1 MVSCR
6 AGLGILGVLMAGVA
20 IASPREVAEAV
31 RQAEIRFADTMARR
45 DLAGFS
51 ALLAEEA
58 VFIGRAVLRG
68 RQEVA
73 AGWAPLF
80 EGEAAPFSWQPEVV
94 EVLDSG
100 TLALSSGPVFD
111 PAGRRVGTFNSVWR
125 LEADGQWRVVF
136 DKGCPACPQAET
148 DPGGP
153 AQVE

>member
-1 MVSCR
+1 MVGRR

-20 IASPREVAEAV
+20 VASPREAAETV

-73 AGWAPLF
+73 TGWAPLF
-80 EGEAAPFSWQPEVV
+80 EGEGAPFSWQPEVV

-111 PAGRRVGTFNSVWR
+111 PEGRRVGTFNSVWR
-125 LEADGQWRVVF
+125 LETDGQWRVVF
-136 DKGCPACPQAET
+136 DKGCPACPQAEP

-153 AQVE
+153 AEAE